1 MQIPIS
7 DHDSNISNQQEI
19 EKVIELTG
27 ASESQIEFN
36 DDGYWSR
43 VYVVNNGEYIVKF
56 PKYDTVNYSNEAKVL
71 TLLDSMDFP
80 VNTQKLK
87 WIADDC
93 RLIVISGVKGNPLSK
108 LDHLTLQQKQSIGQ
122 QIGTFLKQL
131 HSLEPN
137 FSGQNLNDEL
147 QEYKNLYDGCAN
159 FYNKYFTK
167 DEKEVLDDLMH
178 SQLPT
183 ARKELGEHLV
193 FSHADIWESN
203 LLLDE
208 NGVVGII
215 DCSNAG
221 YFDEAADF
229 CVEDEVIRNFILD
242 NYGASENLRKK
253 VDIKYDMSVIAGP
266 CFGITLWGE
275 PFVVKKWIPIIQKV
289 ISKYRKD

>member
-7 DHDSNISNQQEI
+7 DHDSKINNQQEI
-19 EKVIELTG
+19 ERVIELTG
-27 ASESQIEFN
+27 ASENQIEFN
-36 DDGYWSR
+36 NEGYWSR
-43 VYVVNNGEYIVKF
+43 VYVVNDGEYIVKF

-71 TLLDSMDFP
+71 TLLDSLELP

-87 WIADDC
+87 WLADDC

-131 HSLEPN
+131 HSLEPD
-137 FSGQNLNDEL
+137 FYGQNLNDEL
-147 QEYKNLYDGCAN
+147 QEYKILYDDCAN
-159 FYNKYFTK
+159 FYSKYFTK
-167 DEKEVLDDLMH
+167 DEKKVLDDLMH
-178 SQLPT
+178 TRLPT
-183 ARKELGEHLV
+183 ARKELGENLV

-242 NYGASENLRKK
+242 NYDASENLRKK

-266 CFGITLWGE
+266 SFGITLWGE
-275 PFVVKKWIPIIQKV
+275 SFVVEKWVPIIRKV
-289 ISKYRKD
+289 ITKYRKD